1 VKRAI
6 YALILS
12 NMNLVTGASGLLGS
26 HVVLELLQK
35 GEYVRAFSRNRND
48 GEILKRLA
56 EFYKLDMTSHWNKLS
71 WFQGDILN
79 VDDLEDA
86 FLDVKNV
93 YHCAAVVSYHRRDR
107 KSMYAINVDGTSNV
121 VNTALLYPGIR
132 LCHTSSIAALGR
144 THHMQTVKESDNWT
158 DSTVHTHYAITKHL
172 AENEVWRGMEEG
184 LNAVIVN
191 PALILGPG
199 PKGQSSN
206 AILEHILKEWN
217 YFPVGG
223 TGFIHVRD
231 AAQAM
236 LGLMEKQITGERYTL
251 SADNILYKDLW
262 QKAALQLKV
271 RVPKKELPSWLTKLA
286 LLTEGLKELFTGK
299 KAGVTRESIASM
311 KIRFLYD
318 HQKIEKQ
325 LTLKFRSMDEA
336 LADAV
341 GFMY

>member
-1 VKRAI
+1 
-6 YALILS
+6 
-12 NMNLVTGASGLLGS
+12 MNLVTGASGLLGS
-26 HVVLELLQK
+26 HLVLELLQK
-35 GEYVRAFSRNRND
+35 GEHVRAFSRSSND
-48 GEILKRLA
+48 GDMLKSLA
-56 EFYKLDMTSHWNKLS
+56 KFYKMDITPYWSKLE
-71 WFQGDILN
+71 WFRGDILN

-86 FLDVKNV
+86 FSGVKNV
-93 YHCAAVVSYHRRDR
+93 YHCAAVVSYHRKDR
-107 KSMYAINVDGTSNV
+107 KSMYAINVEGTSNV
-121 VNTALLYPGIR
+121 VNTALLFPEIR

-144 THHMQTVKESDNWT
+144 THHMQMVTESDDWA
-158 DSTVHTHYAITKHL
+158 DSGVHTHYAITKHL

-223 TGFIHVRD
+223 TGFVHVRD
-231 AAQAM
+231 VAEVMIA
-236 LGLMEKQITGERYTL
+236 LMEKQITGQRYTL

-262 QKAALQLKV
+262 QNAASRLKV
-271 RVPKKELPSWLTKLA
+271 RMPMKELPSWLPKLA
-286 LLTEGLKELFTGK
+286 LVVEGLKELFTGK
-299 KAGVTRESIASM
+299 KASVTSESIANM

-318 HQKIEKQ
+318 HRKIEKE
-325 LTLKFRSMDEA
+325 LAFKFRTIDEA
-336 LADAV
+336 LADSV